1 MRKAF
6 NLDLKIYIDS
16 KKSTSFSNII
26 ILFLYIDFIDL
37 ILIRI
42 FIIIIIYKIYNLNL

>member
-6 NLDLKIYIDS
+6 NLDLKIYIDL

-26 ILFLYIDFIDL
+26 ILFLYVDFTNL
-37 ILIRI
+37 IFIKI
-42 FIIIIIYKIYNLNL
+42 FIIIIIYKLYNLNP